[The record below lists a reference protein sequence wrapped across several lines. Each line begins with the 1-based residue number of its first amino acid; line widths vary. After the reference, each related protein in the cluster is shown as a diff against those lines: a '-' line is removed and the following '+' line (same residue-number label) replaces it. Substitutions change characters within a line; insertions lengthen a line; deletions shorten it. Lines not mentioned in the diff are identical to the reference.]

1 MTSQE
6 AIKWIDGRIL
16 ELSCLADIT
25 IKDKKMQRINEECN
39 ALLQAR
45 PALEKQ
51 IPMAPERTIIHDD
64 EIWKK
69 AAYRCAVC
77 TEELYL
83 VEAIAH
89 PVCGWERATQGSRSP
104 FCHSCGQAL
113 KWEGAHV

>member
-1 MTSQE
+1 MTNQE

-16 ELSCLADIT
+16 ERACLVD
-25 IKDKKMQRINEECN
+25 N
-39 ALLQAR
+39 ALLRSKA
-45 PALEKQ
+45 ALEKQ

-69 AAYRCAVC
+69 TAYRCAVC